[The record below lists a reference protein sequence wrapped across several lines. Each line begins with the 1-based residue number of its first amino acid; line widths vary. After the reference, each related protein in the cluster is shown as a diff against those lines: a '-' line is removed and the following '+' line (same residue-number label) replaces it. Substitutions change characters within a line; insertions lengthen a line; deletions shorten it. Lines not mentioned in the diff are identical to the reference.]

1 VNRSDPSVGDIVL
14 YFSTRDD
21 FERGKSYGGEREV
34 RTGPTM
40 IGERQVCWV
49 TGIRGCVAVSSLK
62 LVTPVEDRDDF
73 TGIDEEEQAPLQ
85 AEFGF

>member
-1 VNRSDPSVGDIVL
+1 
-14 YFSTRDD
+14 
-21 FERGKSYGGEREV
+21 
-34 RTGPTM
+34 
-40 IGERQVCWV
+40 
-49 TGIRGCVAVSSLK
+49 VSSLK